1 MPMVYF
7 MSDIEAQ
14 LYQLLIKELPTAPAD
29 LTRDSTLESI
39 GMDSLS
45 TIEFMFQIEDHFG
58 IRFDQ
63 TGTPPKTLGDVFDEV
78 HTKLEHA

>member
-1 MPMVYF
+1 
-7 MSDIEAQ
+7 MSSVETQ
-14 LYQLLIKELPTAPAD
+14 LYQLLREELPDAPEH
-29 LTRDSTLESI
+29 LTRESTLESI

-63 TGTPPKTLGDVFDEV
+63 SGTPPKTLGDVFDEV
-78 HTKLEHA
+78 VAKLGHD